1 MVLMRDPQQAK
12 IVYILKAQEKKA
24 QEKISESFYDINWR
38 VKYFRCHMPFKISKA
53 AYKISSLLWAPWVLI

>member
-12 IVYILKAQEKKA
+12 IVYILKAQEK
-24 QEKISESFYDINWR
+24 ISESFYDINWG
-38 VKYFRCHMPFKISKA
+38 VKYLRCHMPSKISKA